1 MSWLLYLFTTHP
13 FLERRWNS
21 FMSKSDHMCL
31 LSVTC
36 VCIIPITPVSFP
48 HSSAGR
54 WGAQLTLCVC
64 VCVSLPEQGSRAAQG
79 EAGRCLCGEARGQP
93 EHGGRP
99 AAEDAMP
106 QVRGVSADRV
116 RRVPLL
122 QGHEEVR
129 GARQDEAV
137 LHHEAVH
144 RRKCAWACSS
154 SAEPFALAVSPG

>member
-1 MSWLLYLFTTHP
+1 MGHAADP
-13 FLERRWNS
+13 
-21 FMSKSDHMCL
+21 
-31 LSVTC
+31 
-36 VCIIPITPVSFP
+36 
-48 HSSAGR
+48 
-54 WGAQLTLCVC
+54 VC
-64 VCVSLPEQGSRAAQG
+64 VCVSLPEQGSGAAQG

-93 EHGGRP
+93 EHGGSA

-106 QVRGVSADRV
+106 QVRGVPANRV

-144 RRKCAWACSS
+144 SCKCAWACS
-154 SAEPFALAVSPG
+154 PGSW

>member
-1 MSWLLYLFTTHP
+1 MSAECYLCVH
-13 FLERRWNS
+13 NS
-21 FMSKSDHMCL
+21 NNTGQFSTQ
-31 LSVTC
+31 LSREVGCTAD
-36 VCIIPITPVSFP
+36 P
-48 HSSAGR
+48 
-54 WGAQLTLCVC
+54 VC

-144 RRKCAWACSS
+144 RRKCCLGLQFVCRALCSRCVSWVNGCGTGS
-154 SAEPFALAVSPG
+154 SALSSL